1 MPKKKILVLSVSA
14 GAGHTRAADAIVSHA
29 GIVCPDVEILHLDVM
44 DYVPAPFR
52 KIYVDFYIA
61 LVSRHPALWGHVYQM
76 SNSAM
81 PTDTLEKIRRIVERL
96 NTRALR
102 KKIMSFKPDA
112 IICTHFLPAEI
123 LDNLIRRNKIA
134 IPVWVQVTDFDLHR
148 LWVHPHMTGYFAA
161 SGEVAFCMREKGI
174 LREAVHVTGIPVMP
188 AFETIMDRT
197 ECARMIGIE
206 AGRTTIM
213 MMNGGAGVGDLPK
226 VAAALLELDSAFQLI
241 VLAGKNQ
248 PSMLALQRLALLYPG
263 RLLVQGYTNRI
274 ELFMACADIVITKAG
289 GLTVSECLAFGLP
302 MIVNNPIPG
311 QEERNADFLLEQ
323 GAALKA
329 VDEVS
334 LIFRVRYLLENPEK
348 LNEMRRRSK
357 ALGRPEA
364 GRLVL
369 EKVLQEACA

>member
-1 MPKKKILVLSVSA
+1 MPKRKILVLSVSA
-14 GAGHTRAADAIVSHA
+14 GAGHIRAADALVSHA
-29 GIVCPDVEILHLDVM
+29 AIVCPDVEILHLDVM

-81 PTDTLEKIRRIVERL
+81 PTDTLERIRRVVERL
-96 NTRALR
+96 NTRALYR
-102 KKIMSFKPDA
+102 KIVSFEPDA

-123 LDNLIRRNKIA
+123 LDNLIRRNEIA

-161 SGEVAFCMREKGI
+161 SGEVAYCMKEKGI
-174 LREAVHVTGIPVMP
+174 SREAIHVTGIPVMP
-188 AFETIMDRT
+188 AFGAMMDRA
-197 ECARMIGIE
+197 ECARMIGID
-206 AGRTTIM
+206 ADRTTIM

-226 VAAALLELDSAFQLI
+226 AAASLLALDAAFQLI

-248 PSMLALQRLALLYPG
+248 QSILALERLALLYPG

-274 ELFMACADIVITKAG
+274 ELFMACADVVITKAG

-329 VDEVS
+329 VDDVS
-334 LIFRVRYLLENPEK
+334 LAFRVRHLLENPEK
-348 LNEMRRRSK
+348 LDDMRRKAK

-364 GRLVL
+364 ARLVL

>member
-1 MPKKKILVLSVSA
+1 MPKRKILVLSVSA
-14 GAGHTRAADAIVSHA
+14 GAGHIRAADALVSHA
-29 GIVCPDVEILHLDVM
+29 AIVCPDVEILHLDVM

-81 PTDTLEKIRRIVERL
+81 PTDTLERIRRVVERL
-96 NTRALR
+96 NTRALYR
-102 KKIMSFKPDA
+102 KIVSFEPDA

-123 LDNLIRRNKIA
+123 LDNLIRRNEIA

-161 SGEVAFCMREKGI
+161 SGEVAYCMKEKGI
-174 LREAVHVTGIPVMP
+174 SREAIHVTGIPVMP
-188 AFETIMDRT
+188 AFGAMMDRA
-197 ECARMIGIE
+197 ECARMIGID
-206 AGRTTIM
+206 ADRTTIM

-226 VAAALLELDSAFQLI
+226 AAASLLALDAAFQLI

-248 PSMLALQRLALLYPG
+248 LSILALQRLALLYPG

-274 ELFMACADIVITKAG
+274 ELFMACADVVITKAG

-329 VDEVS
+329 VDDVS
-334 LIFRVRYLLENPEK
+334 LAFRVRHLLENPEK
-348 LNEMRRRSK
+348 LDDMRRKAK

-364 GRLVL
+364 ARLVL

>member
-1 MPKKKILVLSVSA
+1 MPKRKILVLSVSA
-14 GAGHTRAADAIVSHA
+14 GAGHIRAADALVSHA
-29 GIVCPDVEILHLDVM
+29 AIVCPDVEILHLDVM

-81 PTDTLEKIRRIVERL
+81 PTDTLERIRRVVERL
-96 NTRALR
+96 NTRALYR
-102 KKIMSFKPDA
+102 KIVSFEPDA

-123 LDNLIRRNKIA
+123 LDNLIRRNEIA

-161 SGEVAFCMREKGI
+161 SGEVAYCMKEKGI
-174 LREAVHVTGIPVMP
+174 SREAIHVTGIPVMP
-188 AFETIMDRT
+188 AFGAMMDRA
-197 ECARMIGIE
+197 ECARMIGID
-206 AGRTTIM
+206 ADRTTIM

-226 VAAALLELDSAFQLI
+226 AAASLLALDAAFQLI

-248 PSMLALQRLALLYPG
+248 QSILALERLALLYPG

-274 ELFMACADIVITKAG
+274 ELFMACADVVITKAG

-329 VDEVS
+329 VDDVS
-334 LIFRVRYLLENPEK
+334 LAFRVRHLLENPEK
-348 LNEMRRRSK
+348 LDDMRRKAK

-364 GRLVL
+364 ARLVL
-369 EKVLQEACA
+369 EKVLREACA